1 MPRIAPIAQEDAP
14 DAAQEIAAA
23 HLASGSRMTNMK
35 WTAAHSPE
43 ALRMLL
49 EWYPLHD
56 RVAEF
61 LGERRTQV
69 YCHAISA
76 QNDCLIC
83 STFFRRLLID
93 AGEDPDALELD
104 ELDELVVELGRQLAV
119 DPHGV
124 SDDLYARVAAHLT
137 EQQVVELIAF
147 GAIMVA
153 TNVFN
158 DALQVPLDEYLFPY
172 RAAEA

>member
-1 MPRIAPIAQEDAP
+1 
-14 DAAQEIAAA
+14 
-23 HLASGSRMTNMK
+23 MTNMK
-35 WTAAHSPE
+35 WTAARSPA

-56 RVAEF
+56 RAAAF
-61 LGERRTQV
+61 LGERRTQIF
-69 YCHAISA
+69 CHAISA

-83 STFFRRLLID
+83 STFFRRLLVD
-93 AGEDPDALELD
+93 AGENPDELQLD
-104 ELDELVVELGRQLAV
+104 DLDELVVELGRQLAV

-124 SDDLYARVAAHLT
+124 SDELYARVAAHLT
-137 EQQVVELIAF
+137 DEQVVDLIAF

-158 DALQVPLDEYLFPY
+158 DALQVPLDDYLFEY
-172 RAAEA
+172 RKAEA

>member
-1 MPRIAPIAQEDAP
+1 MPRIPPIAQEDAP
-14 DAAQEIAAA
+14 ETSQEIAAA

-35 WTAAHSPE
+35 WTAAHSPP
-43 ALRMLL
+43 ALKMLL

-61 LGERRTQV
+61 LGERRTQIF
-69 YCHAISA
+69 CHAISA

-83 STFFRRLLID
+83 STFFRRLLVD
-93 AGEDPDALELD
+93 AGEDPDNLQLD
-104 ELDELVVELGRQLAV
+104 DLDELVVELGRQLAV

-137 EQQVVELIAF
+137 DEQVVELIAF

-158 DALQVPLDEYLFPY
+158 DALQVPLDDYLFEY
-172 RAAEA
+172 RKAEA